1 MGRVSRCVRGCSG
14 VAAELR
20 LHAAKVLAGLHM
32 VRHPASYFVWL
43 PMPNEVRAD
52 TVAMQLKQEGI
63 LVSTAAPYAMGSQPP
78 HAIRLAL
85 GSVSHSK
92 LKPALE
98 AVERVVA
105 GLSY

>member
-1 MGRVSRCVRGCSG
+1 
-14 VAAELR
+14 
-20 LHAAKVLAGLHM
+20 
-32 VRHPASYFVWL
+32 
-43 PMPNEVRAD
+43 
-52 TVAMQLKQEGI
+52 MQLKQEGI
-63 LVSTAAPYAMGSQPP
+63 LVSTAALYAMGSQLP

-105 GLSY
+105 GLTY

>member
-1 MGRVSRCVRGCSG
+1 
-14 VAAELR
+14 
-20 LHAAKVLAGLHM
+20 
-32 VRHPASYFVWL
+32 
-43 PMPNEVRAD
+43 
-52 TVAMQLKQEGI
+52 MQLKQEGI
-63 LVSTAAPYAMGSQPP
+63 LVSTAAPYAMGSRLP